1 MNGFL
6 VKAFPPINAS
16 SIKKKI
22 LVLCHDNLVLDN
34 GDLD

>member
-16 SIKKKI
+16 SIKKKYYYYVMTI
-22 LVLCHDNLVLDN
+22 KVLEN
-34 GDLD
+34 GDFN